1 MASYKLSSPFP
12 AGYDHVRHTVFMVGT
27 ATRATDSYA
36 EFVIVVTICC
46 CSHEWVVFVSTSRA
60 VVIVITVIYA
70 IIGRTLVPVAPAA
83 VIVGASG
90 AGSPRSAMRM
100 RRHFPGGIIKNP
112 STGELASHSHSVS
125 CSTVN
130 SHTHGYWNN
139 AGGDGHQSYNGD
151 AAWDG
156 KYQTDPAGSHTHT
169 ITIANTGN
177 NTAHEN
183 RMPYV
188 VINRWKRTV

>member
-12 AGYDHVRHTVFMVGT
+12 AVYDHVRHTVFMVGT

-70 IIGRTLVPVAPAA
+70 IIGRTLVLVAPAA

-100 RRHFPGGIIKNP
+100 RRHFPGGTMLYV
-112 STGELASHSHSVS
+112 STCLQLRMAYGFRDNRNHL
-125 CSTVN
+125 
-130 SHTHGYWNN
+130 YWRWLRY
-139 AGGDGHQSYNGD
+139 GNGC
-151 AAWDG
+151 
-156 KYQTDPAGSHTHT
+156 
-169 ITIANTGN
+169 
-177 NTAHEN
+177 
-183 RMPYV
+183 RL
-188 VINRWKRTV
+188 

>member
-12 AGYDHVRHTVFMVGT
+12 AVYDHVRHTVFMVGT

-70 IIGRTLVPVAPAA
+70 IIGRTLVLVAPAA

-100 RRHFPGGIIKNP
+100 RRHFPGGGILYNHRRAGFSQP
-112 STGELASHSHSVS
+112 
-125 CSTVN
+125 CSIVL
-130 SHTHGYWNN
+130 Y
-139 AGGDGHQSYNGD
+139 
-151 AAWDG
+151 
-156 KYQTDPAGSHTHT
+156 
-169 ITIANTGN
+169 
-177 NTAHEN
+177 
-183 RMPYV
+183 
-188 VINRWKRTV
+188 

>member
-100 RRHFPGGIIKNP
+100 RRHFPGGAM
-112 STGELASHSHSVS
+112 LCVS
-125 CSTVN
+125 I
-130 SHTHGYWNN
+130 G
-139 AGGDGHQSYNGD
+139 
-151 AAWDG
+151 
-156 KYQTDPAGSHTHT
+156 
-169 ITIANTGN
+169 
-177 NTAHEN
+177 
-183 RMPYV
+183 
-188 VINRWKRTV
+188 